1 MGLCLTVAL
10 NIIECTKNIQKES
23 VLCLGEQTLGFSTR
37 DLVNSKNTYNHNVD
51 LDKFNDLDSS
61 KLLNQELFFKTLGYK
76 RVDTL
81 DVSDYEGANILF
93 DLNQDQTPKEHINKY
108 DLIYDGGTLE
118 HVFNIGNALKHLTK
132 MANKKGVIFHSN
144 PCNGYVDHGFFQI
157 SPTLYFDYYLT
168 NEFKIIYSGII
179 EQSIGRKVYPIR
191 RDLYRTLDPNFGSK
205 NTPRGVLNFC
215 TQKLND
221 INEIVIP
228 QQGFYNSRWSDDKQ
242 GRYIVEKHIQ
252 IQKHR
257 FLQNLFSL
265 WIKVPYAIIKL
276 LKSIKK

>member
-1 MGLCLTVAL
+1 MGLPLNVAL
-10 NIIECTKNIQKES
+10 NIIECSKNTQKER
-23 VLCLGEQTLGFSTR
+23 VLCLGEQTVKFSIR
-37 DLVNSKNTYNHNVD
+37 DLINSKNIYNHKID
-51 LDKFNDLDSS
+51 LDKFNDLDST
-61 KLLNQELFFKTLGYK
+61 KLFTQELFFKTLGYN

-93 DLNQDQTPKEHINKY
+93 DLNQNQTPKEHINKY
-108 DLIYDGGTLE
+108 DLIFDGGTLE

-132 MANKKGVIFHSN
+132 MVNKNGIIFHSN

-157 SPTLYFDYYLT
+157 SPNLYFDYYLT

-179 EQSIGRKVYPIR
+179 QQSIGTKVYPIR
-191 RDLYRTLDPNFGSK
+191 QDLYRTLDPNFGSK

-215 TQKLND
+215 SQKLND

-228 QQGFYNSRWSDDKQ
+228 QQGFYMSSWNDSQQ
-242 GRYIVEKHIQ
+242 GRYIVEKHIK

-265 WIKVPYAIIKL
+265 WIKVPYAIINL